1 MDCSNYWSWYNDSD
15 GELFMSII
23 GLVAGGGLIAIAIY
37 MIASFILFECRRMN
51 KTEKYLYVSVIIN
64 LVLLVLSLIL
74 SGIILIRS

>member
-23 GLVAGGGLIAIAIY
+23 GIGMILLAIF
-37 MIASFILFECRRMN
+37 MTASFMIFKCRRMN

-64 LVLLVLSLIL
+64 LVLLVLSLFL

>member
-23 GLVAGGGLIAIAIY
+23 GIGTILLAIF
-37 MIASFILFECRRMN
+37 MTASFMIFECRRMN

-64 LVLLVLSLIL
+64 LVLLVLSLFL